1 LRPYIAIIL
10 LIALSGPMMIKTG
23 LIVNYW
29 ANYNYYKE
37 VLCENKDNPMKNCN
51 GQCAISKQLRA
62 AEAAKDRAESNLP
75 ILSKIEVSYFILSA
89 QTEHSFG
96 HSPEACEPASHLA
109 SMHSEIAL
117 RGIFHPPLFG

>member
-1 LRPYIAIIL
+1 MRPYIAIIL

-23 LIVNYW
+23 LIINYW

-51 GQCAISKQLRA
+51 GRCAISKQLRA
-62 AEAAKDRAESNLP
+62 AEDAKDRAESNLP
-75 ILSKIEVSYFILSA
+75 ILSKIEVSYFILTA
-89 QTEHSFG
+89 QTERPFG

-109 SMHSEIAL
+109 SMHSEVQL
-117 RGIFHPPLFG
+117 RGVFHPPLFG